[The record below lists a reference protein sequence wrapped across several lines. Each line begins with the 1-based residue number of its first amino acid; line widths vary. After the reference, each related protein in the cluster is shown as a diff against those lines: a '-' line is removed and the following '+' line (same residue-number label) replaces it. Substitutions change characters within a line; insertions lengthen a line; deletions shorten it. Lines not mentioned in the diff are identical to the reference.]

1 MIKVNGK
8 EIEFTKFPNGET
20 NMNHMSFPII
30 SFSYETVI
38 DFKYEED
45 GDLIKLMFVKRYLDT
60 VYSNHKNVDLR
71 IWQMM
76 YQRMDRSENS
86 SPFTL
91 KYVSEFINS
100 LGFNRVEIVEPHSN
114 VTPALINN
122 SHSNYIN
129 FDLIYKVIEEI
140 YFDRE
145 KDYIMFPDNGAANR
159 YKNMKFKNVLIGH
172 KDRDFVTGEIKKLDL
187 VGDIFNAE
195 GRKVLIVDDLSSNG
209 GTFIHSSKAL
219 RAVGFEEVNL
229 LVAHAENSIFKGEL
243 FVHIDKVFT
252 TDSMLTQ
259 QNNWENVIFK
269 ERMKIYSLEDIL
281 NGN

>member
-195 GRKVLIVDDLSSNG
+195 GRKVLIVDDLSSYG

-252 TDSMLTQ
+252 TDSMLTE